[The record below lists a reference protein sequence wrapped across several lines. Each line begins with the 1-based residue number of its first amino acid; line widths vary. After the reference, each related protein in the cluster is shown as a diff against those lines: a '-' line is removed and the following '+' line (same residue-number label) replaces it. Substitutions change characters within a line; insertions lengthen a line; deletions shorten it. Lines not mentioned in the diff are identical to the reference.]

1 MLNAYNPLEPLNFRY
16 YCQKVLP
23 AVYDDSLSYYEL
35 LCKIVSKVNE
45 IINTDNIQNEGIK
58 KLTDYVNHYF
68 DNLDVQQ
75 QINTKLD
82 AMAQSGEL
90 SSIIAQFLTTINI
103 FGFKTQ
109 SDLKAAAH
117 LAAGTYARTMGST
130 AYTDGHGAYYYI
142 RAKTPEDV
150 PDDDN
155 IIALTNFVNLVA
167 EKIPDATLD
176 DITTRVT
183 TLETTVTA
191 IDDKV
196 KAPTGNLS
204 DLLTPAANLVYGINQ
219 NTTGLT
225 SLQTTTTAGFNTVN
239 QNIGDISNLATTDK
253 SSLVGAI
260 NEVKTDKIP
269 ITRGG
274 TNAISVSGARANL
287 GVLTQYVLFD
297 SQDQPNQLP
306 TNGNIDFEIRL
317 MDLGLDL
324 KDFKFL
330 EFYYSNQGEGTND
343 DGMHCTR
350 VYPWGSDGRL
360 YFDNTIALC
369 TQGST
374 LTDKLYFNI
383 AHTLYAIGT
392 PEHDSQAIRINT
404 NGKTATVQ
412 ITRQETAG
420 DPIFTYSANTGADIW
435 VYRVVGYI

>member
-35 LCKIVSKVNE
+35 LCKIVAKVNE

-58 KLTDYVNHYF
+58 KLTEYVNHYF
-68 DNLDVQQ
+68 DTLDVQNE
-75 QINTKLD
+75 INTKLD

-103 FGFKTQ
+103 FGFKTK
-109 SDLKAAAH
+109 SELKAAEH
-117 LAAGTYARTMGST
+117 LAAGTYARTLGST
-130 AYTDGHGAYYYI
+130 TYTDGQGSYYYI
-142 RAKTPEDV
+142 RAKTQEDE

-167 EKIPDATLD
+167 EKIPDASLD
-176 DITTRVT
+176 DITTRVS
-183 TLETTVTA
+183 TLETTVTT
-191 IDDKV
+191 INNNV
-196 KAPTGNLS
+196 KAPTGQLS

-225 SLQTTTTAGFNTVN
+225 TLQTTTTAGFNTIN
-239 QNIGDISNLATTDK
+239 HNMGDKSNLATTDK
-253 SSLVGAI
+253 STLVAAI
-260 NEVKTDKIP
+260 NEVKTEKIP

-274 TNAISVSGARANL
+274 TNAISVSGARENL

-297 SQDQPNQLP
+297 SLEQPNQLP
-306 TNGNIDFEIRL
+306 TNGDIDFETKL
-317 MDLGLDL
+317 MDLGLNL

-330 EFYYSNQGEGTND
+330 EFFYSNQGEGTND

-350 VYPWGSDGRL
+350 VYPWGSDSRL
-360 YFDNTIALC
+360 YFDNTIALS

-404 NGKTATVQ
+404 NGKTATLQ

-420 DPIFTYSANTGADIW
+420 DPIFDYTASTGADIW
-435 VYRVVGYI
+435 VYRVIGYI